1 MKLLDSTFL
10 AHHARGTEAV
20 AEYLSAHEDEELVT
34 STINVKE
41 IAVGAHTVSDPTR
54 EELLADFGWV
64 RILPFTAEHA
74 YVAGKIEAGLRAD
87 SDIQQDRINS
97 LMGDLL
103 IAGVARTIDAPVVT
117 RNVEDFELFDGV
129 SVEEY

>member
-10 AHHARGTEAV
+10 AHHARGTETV
-20 AEYLSAHEDEELVT
+20 AEYLSSHEDEELVT

-54 EELLADFGWV
+54 EELLADLGWV
-64 RILPFTAEHA
+64 RILPFTSEHA
-74 YVAGKIEAGLRAD
+74 YVAGEIEAGLRAD
-87 SDIQQDRINS
+87 PDIQQDRINS

-103 IAGVARTIDAPVVT
+103 IAGVARAIDAPVVT